1 MAKPGKKKKLLFVL
15 EIVVLLLFIGGLYVY
30 GQISSRLDKI
40 EQPKLDEE
48 KIMVNQEAPKMTGY
62 KTYVLFGIDS
72 RGAGSQYSAQN
83 SDTMIIVSVN
93 NDTKEVRMAS
103 VYRDTLLNIG
113 DDTYTK
119 ANAAY
124 ARGSA
129 EQAISMLNTNLDLDI
144 SDYATADFSA
154 LAEVIDDLGG
164 LDIPMSYAELVH
176 MNNYCVETSELTG
189 REYTPIELP
198 EPKPEDQEATVGT
211 YHLNGVQA
219 TSYCRI
225 RYTASLDM
233 GRTER
238 QRRVLGM
245 LFDKAKTAGLS
256 SIFKIMDDVF
266 PMITTSLSKQDILGL
281 IPTLIGYKFTDSTGF
296 PSKYK
301 FSNIKGSIIVPVD
314 LENNV
319 VELHKFLY
327 DDQDYTP
334 SSEVVARSN
343 KILEI
348 VGGEAQLDD
357 ASAATSEETDTA
369 DNTDTFVWTGDG
381 SSDNTD
387 YSGSS
392 DYNYDSDYS
401 GGDDNSGSDYSG
413 GDNTSGGDD
422 YSGGDNTSG
431 GDYSGGDDTSGGD
444 NSGGDDTSGGDY
456 SGGDDTS
463 GGDNSGGDDT
473 SGGDYSGGDDT
484 SGGDDYSG
492 GDDTS
497 GGDDYSGGDEFAESA
512 E

>member
-103 VYRDTLLNIG
+103 IYRDTLLNIG

-154 LAEVIDDLGG
+154 MAEVIDDLGG

-198 EPKPEDQEATVGT
+198 EPKPEDQETEGGMFVEADCNLASGEALVRQFMHGKKFFRDEFGT
-211 YHLNGVQA
+211 
-219 TSYCRI
+219 
-225 RYTASLDM
+225 D
-233 GRTER
+233 
-238 QRRVLGM
+238 
-245 LFDKAKTAGLS
+245 
-256 SIFKIMDDVF
+256 
-266 PMITTSLSKQDILGL
+266 
-281 IPTLIGYKFTDSTGF
+281 
-296 PSKYK
+296 
-301 FSNIKGSIIVPVD
+301 
-314 LENNV
+314 
-319 VELHKFLY
+319 
-327 DDQDYTP
+327 
-334 SSEVVARSN
+334 N
-343 KILEI
+343 KILWLPDVFGYSWALPQILKRSGIESFMTI
-348 VGGEAQLDD
+348 KISWNQY
-357 ASAATSEETDTA
+357 
-369 DNTDTFVWTGDG
+369 NHMPHDTFRWIGVDG
-381 SSDNTD
+381 SEVLTHL
-387 YSGSS
+387 
-392 DYNYDSDYS
+392 
-401 GGDDNSGSDYSG
+401 
-413 GDNTSGGDD
+413 
-422 YSGGDNTSG
+422 
-431 GDYSGGDDTSGGD
+431 
-444 NSGGDDTSGGDY
+444 
-456 SGGDDTS
+456 
-463 GGDNSGGDDT
+463 
-473 SGGDYSGGDDT
+473 
-484 SGGDDYSG
+484 
-492 GDDTS
+492 
-497 GGDDYSGGDEFAESA
+497 
-512 E
+512 